1 MSLND
6 IMSVLVK
13 VMLMKETHV
22 KPNREAPSKMAEGIA
37 MQRFR
42 ESSKSEDDRIC
53 YDPYAIHFINPEIVE
68 FGIKHPEEAE
78 ARVEAMENQLPGLS
92 SSIIARVRY
101 FDDIVT
107 ESIGEGLEQLVIL
120 GAGYDTRAYRIEG
133 LDENVKV
140 FEVDHPNTQNF
151 KKEKIIEIFRSLPD
165 HVTYVPI
172 DFETQK
178 LGPVLFENGYNKSVK
193 TLFIMEGLIMYIP
206 PEAVNETLNFI
217 ANSSGKGSQIIFD
230 YYPESV
236 VDGTT
241 ARAVGQNIRKFLI
254 QLGEPLQFGI
264 KEGTS
269 EKFLSSYGFSK
280 IQTVTSANYKKA
292 YFEGK
297 NKNRE
302 VCDLL
307 YFAHAVVE

>member
-1 MSLND
+1 MED
-6 IMSVLVK
+6 QM
-13 VMLMKETHV
+13 
-22 KPNREAPSKMAEGIA
+22 KPNREGPSKMAEGIA
-37 MQRFR
+37 MQRFA
-42 ESSKSEDDRIC
+42 ESSKDEDERIC

-68 FGIKHPEEAE
+68 FGIKHPEEAK
-78 ARVEAMENQLPGLS
+78 AKIEAMENQLPGLS

-101 FDDIVT
+101 FDDIVK
-107 ESIGEGLEQLVIL
+107 ESIGDGLQQLVIL
-120 GAGYDTRAYRIEG
+120 GAGYDTRSYRIEG
-133 LDENVKV
+133 LDEKVKV

-178 LGPVLFENGYNKSVK
+178 LGQMLFENGYNESLK

-206 PEAVNETLNFI
+206 PEAVDETLNFI
-217 ANSSGKGSQIIFD
+217 VNKSGKDSQIIFD

-241 ARAVGQNIRKFLI
+241 ALAVGQNIRNFLI
-254 QLGEPLQFGI
+254 QMGEPLQFGI
-264 KEGTS
+264 KEGTIG
-269 EKFLSSYGFSK
+269 KFLSSYGFSK
-280 IQTVTSANYKKA
+280 INDVTSTDYKKA
-292 YFEGK
+292 YFNGK
-297 NKNRE
+297 NKNRD

-307 YFAHAVVE
+307 YFAQAVVE

>member
-1 MSLND
+1 
-6 IMSVLVK
+6 
-13 VMLMKETHV
+13 
-22 KPNREAPSKMAEGIA
+22 MAEGIA
-37 MQRFR
+37 MQRFA
-42 ESSKSEDDRIC
+42 ESSKDEDERIC

-68 FGIKHPEEAE
+68 FGIKHPEEAK
-78 ARVEAMENQLPGLS
+78 AKIEAMENQLPGLS

-101 FDDIVT
+101 FDDIVK
-107 ESIGEGLEQLVIL
+107 ESIGDGLQQLVIL
-120 GAGYDTRAYRIEG
+120 GAGYDTRSYRIEG
-133 LDENVKV
+133 LDEKVKV

-178 LGPVLFENGYNKSVK
+178 LGQMLFENGYNESLK

-206 PEAVNETLNFI
+206 PEAVDETLNFI
-217 ANSSGKGSQIIFD
+217 VNKSGKDSQIIFD

-241 ARAVGQNIRKFLI
+241 ALAVGQNIRNFLI
-254 QLGEPLQFGI
+254 QMGEPLQFGI
-264 KEGTS
+264 KEGTIG
-269 EKFLSSYGFSK
+269 KFLSSYGFSK
-280 IQTVTSANYKKA
+280 INDVTSTDYKKA
-292 YFEGK
+292 YFNGK
-297 NKNRE
+297 NKNRD

-307 YFAHAVVE
+307 YFAQAVVE